1 MRPSYSIAL
10 ALMLAATPAFACSG
24 QSVYLDG
31 KFKLGDQG
39 WGTEDARF
47 KVSGTEAVLTPEPGT
62 QNARWDTVASMADT
76 DVCATFTAPSKLTDA
91 SRTYAGLLF
100 WLTDKDNF
108 YQAIIAPNGLVMVAR
123 KVQGKITT
131 TPPVGWTKAEAMKLG
146 PDAKNTLRVTLE
158 GPNVVVRL
166 NDAEVA
172 RFKGQAPQGQSHVG
186 LVAASSPDAA
196 SVWRVADVKATNLPG
211 APTTAAEEKPA
222 DKSADK
228 AADQA
233 ADKAAK
239 AEAKADAKADPKIDT
254 KSDAKADKAT
264 KTDAKSDDKA
274 AGGPTDEMATGA
286 VPPPAGC
293 ADSKA
298 IFEDRFTKHDQ
309 AWGPQDDRLTISGGE
324 AAFKPSPGTGMFRWN
339 RAFMFS
345 DVDVCANVRLAK
357 NTPDPTASYAGL
369 LFWVA
374 DNKNYYQAVI
384 APNGYFTVARV
395 VDGKVEAK
403 RPVGWTQLE
412 AVKKGAKEKNT
423 MRIAAKGDQ
432 VKVFINGKE
441 AASFKGEAP
450 KGPSYIGMFAASGPA
465 KPGDTWEISD
475 LRVSATP

>member
-1 MRPSYSIAL
+1 
-10 ALMLAATPAFACSG
+10 
-24 QSVYLDG
+24 V
-31 KFKLGDQG
+31 K
-39 WGTEDARF
+39 
-47 KVSGTEAVLTPEPGT
+47 
-62 QNARWDTVASMADT
+62 
-76 DVCATFTAPSKLTDA
+76 
-91 SRTYAGLLF
+91 
-100 WLTDKDNF
+100 
-108 YQAIIAPNGLVMVAR
+108 
-123 KVQGKITT
+123 
-131 TPPVGWTKAEAMKLG
+131 
-146 PDAKNTLRVTLE
+146 
-158 GPNVVVRL
+158 L
-166 NDAEVA
+166 NDTEVA

-186 LVAASSPDAA
+186 LVAASAPDAA
-196 SVWRVADVKATNLPG
+196 SIWHVADVKATNLAG
-211 APTTAAEEKPA
+211 AVAAATAEKP
-222 DKSADK
+222 ADK

-233 ADKAAK
+233 ADKS
-239 AEAKADAKADPKIDT
+239 AKADPK
-254 KSDAKADKAT
+254 ADKAAEKT
-264 KTDAKSDDKA
+264 DVKTDAKTDGKNEDKA
-274 AGGPTDEMATGA
+274 EDMATGA

-324 AAFKPSPGTGMFRWN
+324 AAFKPAPGTGMFRWN

-423 MRIAAKGDQ
+423 MRVAAKGDQ

-441 AASFKGEAP
+441 VATFKGEAP

-475 LRVSATP
+475 LRVSATQ

>member
-1 MRPSYSIAL
+1 
-10 ALMLAATPAFACSG
+10 
-24 QSVYLDG
+24 
-31 KFKLGDQG
+31 
-39 WGTEDARF
+39 
-47 KVSGTEAVLTPEPGT
+47 VLTPDPGT
-62 QNARWDTVASMADT
+62 QNARWDTVVSMGDA

-108 YQAIIAPNGLVMVAR
+108 YQAIIAPNGLFMVAR
-123 KVQGKITT
+123 KAQGKITA
-131 TPPVGWTKAEAMKLG
+131 TPPVPWSKAEAMKLG

-158 GPNVVVRL
+158 GPNVVVKL
-166 NDAEVA
+166 NDTEVA

-186 LVAASSPDAA
+186 VVAASAPDGAN
-196 SVWRVADVKATNLPG
+196 VWHVADVKATNLPG
-211 APTTAAEEKPA
+211 AAATAAAEKPA

-233 ADKAAK
+233 AGKTAK
-239 AEAKADAKADPKIDT
+239 ADPKADAKADAKADPK
-254 KSDAKADKAT
+254 ADKSAE
-264 KTDAKSDDKA
+264 KTDAKSEDKTGDKTEGKTEDRA
-274 AGGPTDEMATGA
+274 EDMATGA

-324 AAFKPSPGTGMFRWN
+324 AAFKPAPGTGMFRWN

-395 VDGKVEAK
+395 VDGKVEGK

-441 AASFKGEAP
+441 AASFQGEAP

-475 LRVSATP
+475 LRVSATQ